1 MLLSDLFDEAKVAV
15 APAAAVTEEGAKWE
29 LIASE
34 ILGEEV
40 LVVLAKRHLREARRA
55 FPGTVLYFPA
65 EVEALARNPEDP
77 EFLRLVHLA
86 KKHLGAW
93 VVPSD
98 SPRGRWLR
106 ENLR

>member
-1 MLLSDLFDEAKVAV
+1 MLLGDLFDEAEKTG
-15 APAAAVTEEGAKWE
+15 APAAAVAEEETKWE
-29 LIASE
+29 LIASG

-40 LVVLAKRHLREARRA
+40 LVVLAKRHLREARQA

-65 EVEALARNPEDP
+65 ELEALARNPEDP

-106 ENLR
+106 ENRR

>member
-1 MLLSDLFDEAKVAV
+1 MLLRDLYEGLGKGDAPVAR
-15 APAAAVTEEGAKWE
+15 EEAKWE
-29 LIASE
+29 MIESE
-34 ILGEEV
+34 VLGEEI
-40 LVVLAKRHLREARRA
+40 LVVLAKRHLKEARRA

-65 EVEALARNPEDP
+65 ELEALARNPEDP

-98 SPRGRWLR
+98 SPRGRWLK
-106 ENLR
+106 ENRR